1 MNRSRKGFTLIELL
15 VVIGIIALL
24 IGLLLPALA
33 RARGNA
39 QTVKDG
45 VQQKQIHQAML
56 TFAGDNRDQ
65 LPLPGRINPLADV
78 TTGQEIPGIGPE
90 DKESNTTDNLYS
102 ALVAKEYFT
111 TELLIGPTEV
121 HPRIEEY
128 TTYDYAAYSPSED
141 EYWDEELSADI
152 ESTDL
157 AEACHTSFYH
167 MVLAGKRKEIQ
178 WRATSNSSF
187 PLISTRGVQ
196 DGALADE
203 GGRPTFTQS
212 HTLLLHGPQ
221 REWVGNVVFADNSV
235 SKINTPFPGK
245 VQYEPAALDGQLQR
259 DNIFAAEFDDYSQQF
274 GQDNWRSGD
283 AYLGMTAEISVQG
296 TNPPQESDVTLYE
309 EALRTEF

>member
-24 IGLLLPALA
+24 IGLLLPALS

-56 TFAGDNRDQ
+56 TFAGDNRDV
-65 LPLPGRINPLADV
+65 LPLPGRIDPLADV
-78 TTGQEIPGIGPE
+78 STGQEIPGIGPE
-90 DKESNTTDNLYS
+90 DKAANTTDNMYS

-111 TELLIGPTEV
+111 TELLVGPTEV
-121 HPRIEEY
+121 HPFIVTYDE
-128 TTYDYAAYSPSED
+128 YDYAAYAPSED
-141 EYWDEELSADI
+141 QYWDEEFSADL
-152 ESTDL
+152 STTGEVD
-157 AEACHTSFYH
+157 CHTSFYH
-167 MVLAGKRKEIQ
+167 LVLAGKRKEIQ
-178 WRATSNSSF
+178 WRATSNSNF
-187 PLISTRGVQ
+187 PLISTRGVE
-196 DGALADE
+196 DGELGDVE
-203 GGRPTFTQS
+203 GRPVFTQS

-235 SKINTPFPGK
+235 LKANTPFPGK
-245 VQYEPAALDGQLQR
+245 VQYEPAALDGQLER
-259 DNIFAAEFDDYSQQF
+259 DNIFAAEFDDYSQAF
-274 GQDNWRSGD
+274 GLDNWRSGD
-283 AYLGMTAEISVQG
+283 AYLGMTEEITVTG